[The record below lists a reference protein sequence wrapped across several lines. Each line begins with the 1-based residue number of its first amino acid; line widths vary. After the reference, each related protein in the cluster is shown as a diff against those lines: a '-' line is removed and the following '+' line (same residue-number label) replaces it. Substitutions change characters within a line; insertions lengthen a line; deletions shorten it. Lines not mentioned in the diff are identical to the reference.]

1 MYQETNWKLCKDYF
15 WGLPIGLQ
23 KTMVQMEPM
32 DQYQELSDWK
42 EGVID
47 TNFLP
52 IIMRSLNWDEQTK
65 QTIAQIATEPITEAK
80 KEQIVEE
87 LQEECSPTA
96 SITTELAQDAKQYTK
111 EVPIPDEY
119 QQHWKVWRRIPQI
132 STL

>member
-1 MYQETNWKLCKDYF
+1 
-15 WGLPIGLQ
+15 
-23 KTMVQMEPM
+23 MVQMEPM

-52 IIMRSLNWDEQTK
+52 IITRSLNWDEQTK

-87 LQEECSPTA
+87 LQEECSTTA

-111 EVPIPDEY
+111 EVPILDEY
-119 QQHWKVWRRIPQI
+119 QQHWKVQRRIPQI